1 MMNDR
6 PALPVMHAVL
16 TVVLLIL
23 VTLPLSCSRKSSDKE
38 QVLPM
43 AEIGD
48 YTVTSEEFL
57 GAFRNVFD
65 RSGQALQVTPSVLR
79 EILDQRVSFY
89 SIVQHGIDQGWH
101 EDYEGLH
108 QKNLIYRQVM
118 MDEFRESFLKSDI
131 RIEES
136 DLEELFLRYN
146 THLRASHL
154 YAPDRETA
162 DSLHQLVKNGASF
175 EQLARDIFDSQS
187 LRESGG
193 DLGYFTV
200 DDMDVG
206 FENTAYSMAVGEIS
220 DPVRTSRGFSIIKVT
235 DRITTPII
243 TEYQYAQNKNR
254 IRDLAI
260 RQKAELRQREH
271 MDEIIDAYS
280 FDEQLLADL
289 REWLDG
295 HLGVDPVADVET
307 EGFHSRVPQEY
318 YGSIVASHDGFD
330 LTVEMLLQETW
341 YTPLETRRNIDNRHS
356 FRNLVEGVAYRAYA
370 MNAYENS
377 PHYDEELVAL
387 SVENTFQ
394 NYLNR
399 RLYRTLESEVEIP
412 AHVLAEEYHN
422 NPDQYMYPRE
432 VNVAE
437 LAVRDMDTA
446 EKAWDAIQ
454 AGMSFQDALM
464 KYGFDEEAKQVGGEI
479 GYTPVSNFGSIS
491 PALSEIQPGELAG
504 PFEMTS
510 DVIFLFKCLGVREAE
525 PMTFEEAKPRIMNN
539 LTEMYVME
547 MRRNIIGETKERH
560 NARVHY
566 DRIDEVDLKL

>member
-175 EQLARDIFDSQS
+175 EELARDIFDSQS

-289 REWLDG
+289 RELLDG

-454 AGMSFQDALM
+454 AGMSFKDALM